1 VRNNLAG
8 QMAAIMTAHP
18 LPSFA
23 MSPAPA
29 DVAVFSKDRRP
40 VLVVEVKGSGMY
52 PTAQSAAGLRQSLM
66 AHDLLPD
73 VPFFMLAT
81 PIQIFLWHGDAP
93 PGAYPN
99 YSAAA
104 KPVLDSYGSRHANR
118 EKPVRGGALEIVM
131 FSWLSDVASGARGLS
146 PDSEVDRML
155 LESGLYEQIQGGAAD
170 FEVKL

>member
-1 VRNNLAG
+1 
-8 QMAAIMTAHP
+8 MTARP

-29 DVAVFSKDRRP
+29 DIAVFSKDRRP
-40 VLVVEVKGSGMY
+40 VLVVEVKDSSMY
-52 PTAQSAAGLRQSLM
+52 STAELAAGLRRSLM
-66 AHDLLPD
+66 AHHLLPD

-81 PIQIFLWHGDAP
+81 PIQIFLWRGAAH
-93 PGAYPN
+93 PGAYPT
-99 YSAAA
+99 YSSAT
-104 KPVLDSYGSRHANR
+104 KPVLDSYGSRHTNR

-131 FSWLSDVASGARGLS
+131 FSWLSDLASGARALS
-146 PDSEVDRML
+146 PDSAVDRML